1 MNYNDSIKIL
11 KDSVAKM
18 NKATNQVYT
27 IITYLEA
34 LQAVEDQQANEMGR
48 ELEGTLRSTINDLDK
63 LSGGELK
70 STWGGK

>member
-48 ELEGTLRSTINDLDK
+48 ELEGTLRSSINDLDK

-70 STWGGK
+70 STWGDK